1 MRQVKAF
8 ELSALD
14 PERDA
19 DGHGYMDF
27 LASDL
32 LSVGYAVWPA
42 GAEDRQRPH
51 EEDEV
56 YHVVSG
62 RGSIRV
68 GGEDRPV
75 GPGSVVYVAARVEHR
90 FHSIE
95 EELRVLV
102 FWAPP
107 HRRA

>member
-1 MRQVKAF
+1 LNAF
-8 ELSALD
+8 DLSRLH
-14 PERDA
+14 PPRDA
-19 DGHGYMDF
+19 DGHGYVDF
-27 LASDL
+27 FASEL

-42 GAEDRQRPH
+42 GGEDRQRPH
-51 EEDEV
+51 AEDEV

-62 RGSIRV
+62 RGVIRV
-68 GGEDRPV
+68 AGEDRAV
-75 GPGSVVYVAARVEHR
+75 GPGSVVYVPAATEHR

-107 HRRA
+107 HARP

>member
-1 MRQVKAF
+1 VRQVKAF

-19 DGHGYMDF
+19 DGHGYVDF

-68 GGEDRPV
+68 AGEDRPV

>member
-1 MRQVKAF
+1 VVHF
-8 ELSALD
+8 ELSELD
-14 PERDA
+14 PERDEY
-19 DGHGYMDF
+19 GHGYMDF

-32 LSVGYAVWPA
+32 LSMGFSIWPA
-42 GAEDRQRPH
+42 GGVDRQQPH
-51 EEDEV
+51 KEDEV
-56 YHVVSG
+56 YFVVSG

-68 GGEDRPV
+68 AGEDATV
-75 GPGSVVYVAARVEHR
+75 GPGSIVYVPATVEHR

-107 HRRA
+107 RRRQ

>member
-1 MRQVKAF
+1 MKAYD
-8 ELSALD
+8 LSELD

-19 DGHGYMDF
+19 DGHAYVDF
-27 LASDL
+27 MASDL

-42 GAEDRQRPH
+42 GGQDRQQPH

-68 GGEDRPV
+68 AGEDRAV
-75 GPGSVVYVAARVEHR
+75 GPGSVVCVPARVEHR

>member
-1 MRQVKAF
+1 VVHF
-8 ELSALD
+8 ELSELT
-14 PERDA
+14 PERDQ
-19 DGHGYMDF
+19 DGHGYVDF

-32 LSVGYAVWPA
+32 LSVGYAIWPA
-42 GAEDRQRPH
+42 GGRDRQQPH

-56 YHVVSG
+56 YHVVAG

-68 GGEDRPV
+68 GGQETMV
-75 GPGSVVYVAARVEHR
+75 GPGSIVFVPARVEHR

-107 HRRA
+107 HIPA

>member
-1 MRQVKAF
+1 MKAF
-8 ELSALD
+8 ELSELD
-14 PERDA
+14 PPRDA
-19 DGHGYMDF
+19 DGFGYVDF

-42 GAEDRQRPH
+42 GVRDRQRPH
-51 EEDEV
+51 REDEV

-62 RGSIRV
+62 RGVIQV
-68 GGEDRPV
+68 AGENRPV
-75 GPGSVVYVAARVEHR
+75 GPGSIVYVAANTEHH
-90 FHSIE
+90 FHSVE

-107 HRRA
+107 HRR

>member
-1 MRQVKAF
+1 VKAF
-8 ELSALD
+8 DLSEVD
-14 PERDA
+14 PSRDG
-19 DGHGYMDF
+19 DGHAYVDL

-32 LSVGYAVWPA
+32 LSVGYAIWPA
-42 GAEDRQRPH
+42 GGEDRQRPH
-51 EEDEV
+51 DEDEV

-62 RGSIRV
+62 RGTIRV
-68 GGEDRPV
+68 AGEDRAV
-75 GPGSVVYVAARVEHR
+75 GPGSVVFVGAMAEHR

-107 HRRA
+107 HRKV

>member
-1 MRQVKAF
+1 VKAF
-8 ELSALD
+8 ELSELD
-14 PERDA
+14 PERDP
-19 DGHGYMDF
+19 DGHGYVDF
-27 LASDL
+27 LASGL

-42 GAEDRQRPH
+42 GGDDRQRPH
-51 EEDEV
+51 EQDEV
-56 YHVVSG
+56 YHVVAG

-68 GGEDRPV
+68 AGEDTTV
-75 GPGSVVYVAARVEHR
+75 GPGSIVYVPARVEHR

-107 HRRA
+107 HIRT

>member
-1 MRQVKAF
+1 MKAF
-8 ELSALD
+8 DLSEVH
-14 PERDA
+14 PHRDE
-19 DGHGYMDF
+19 DGHAYVDL

-32 LSVGYAVWPA
+32 LSVGYAIWPA
-42 GAEDRQRPH
+42 GGEDRQRPH

-62 RGSIRV
+62 RGTIRV
-68 GGEDRPV
+68 AGEDRAV
-75 GPGSVVYVAARVEHR
+75 GPGSVVFVAARLEHR

-95 EELRVLV
+95 DELRVLV

-107 HRRA
+107 HRSV

>member
-1 MRQVKAF
+1 VEAF
-8 ELSALD
+8 EVSQLD
-14 PERDA
+14 PARDA
-19 DGHGYMDF
+19 DGHGYVDV
-27 LASDL
+27 LASEL

-42 GAEDRQRPH
+42 GGRDGQQPH
-51 EEDEV
+51 SEDEV
-56 YHVVSG
+56 YHVVAG
-62 RGSIRV
+62 RAVIRV

-75 GPGSVVYVAARVEHR
+75 GPGSVVYVAAGVEHR

-107 HRRA
+107 HRGVDAG

>member
-1 MRQVKAF
+1 MDAF
-8 ELSALD
+8 ELSELD
-14 PERDA
+14 PPRAA
-19 DGHGYMDF
+19 DGFGYLDF
-27 LASDL
+27 FASQL

-42 GAEDRQRPH
+42 GARDRQRPH

-56 YHVVSG
+56 YHG
-62 RGSIRV
+62 RAVISV
-68 GGEDRPV
+68 AGEDRAV
-75 GPGSVVYVAARVEHR
+75 GPGSIVYVAARTEHQ

-107 HRRA
+107 HRR

>member
-1 MRQVKAF
+1 VVHF
-8 ELSALD
+8 ELSELE
-14 PERDA
+14 PERDP
-19 DGHGYMDF
+19 DGHGYVDF

-32 LSVGYAVWPA
+32 LSVGYAIWPA
-42 GAEDRQRPH
+42 GGEDRQQPH

-56 YHVVSG
+56 YHVVAG

-68 GGEDRPV
+68 AGEDTTV
-75 GPGSVVYVAARVEHR
+75 GPGSIVYVPARVQHR

-107 HRRA
+107 HDRA

>member
-1 MRQVKAF
+1 VKAF
-8 ELSALD
+8 DLSEVD
-14 PERDA
+14 PPRDE
-19 DGHGYMDF
+19 DGHAYVDL

-32 LSVGYAVWPA
+32 LSVGYAIWPA
-42 GAEDRQRPH
+42 GGEDRQRPH

-62 RGSIRV
+62 RGTIRV
-68 GGEDRPV
+68 AGEDRAV
-75 GPGSVVYVAARVEHR
+75 GPGSVVFVAAMVEHR

-95 EELRVLV
+95 DELRVLV

-107 HRRA
+107 HRRV